1 MLLRRILLLLVA
13 ALAASVAHAQTP
25 RLPASTDVLDTC
37 ASVSPAAFDVASVKP
52 SERLSGSSTFR
63 GRQDSLTAGG
73 TAFRMI
79 EFAWDLRD
87 FQVAGGPGWIN
98 AATWE
103 VTAKVDKPAAD
114 WSTLRNEDRD
124 RIEQQR
130 MQAVLAQRFALQCH
144 FETKELPV
152 YNLVLAK
159 GGSKLKPTPAD
170 AATKGSLDLNGRNRQ
185 NRVEAKGITMGPVV
199 AMLTQSLGR
208 TVIDKTGLA
217 GLYDFSLTYT
227 SDPDAGSSA
236 SDADAPSGPTI
247 FTALQEQLGL
257 KLESAKG
264 PVQVLVVDHIE
275 KPSEN

>member
-1 MLLRRILLLLVA
+1 LVLRGRGITKATLL
-13 ALAASVAHAQTP
+13 Q
-25 RLPASTDVLDTC
+25 
-37 ASVSPAAFDVASVKP
+37 DVAEGVKP

-63 GRQDSLTAGG
+63 GRQDSLSAGG

-87 FQVAGGPGWIN
+87 FQVTGGPGWIN

-103 VTAKVDKPAAD
+103 VTAKVDQPAAD
-114 WSTLRNEDRD
+114 WSTLRNEVRN

-152 YNLVLAK
+152 YNLVLGK
-159 GGSKLKPTPAD
+159 GGSKLKATPSD
-170 AATKGSLDLNGRNRQ
+170 AATKNSLDLNGRNGE
-185 NRVEAKGITMGPVV
+185 NRAEAKGVTMAPVV

-208 TVIDKTGLA
+208 TVIDKTGLT
-217 GLYDFSLTYT
+217 GLYDFTLTYT
-227 SDPDAGSSA
+227 SDVDAGSPA
-236 SDADAPSGPTI
+236 SDAPSGPTI
-247 FTALQEQLGL
+247 FTALEEQLGL

-264 PVQVLVVDHIE
+264 PVQILVIDHIE
-275 KPSEN
+275 KPTED